1 MASRRRRRKTE
12 REGKRS
18 IAFQECKTCYS
29 LTLWQNIW
37 TSERGINDNTGEKY
51 KNRSFVMCTL
61 HVICAD
67 EEIKE
72 DKIGG
77 AYRTHGGK

>member
-1 MASRRRRRKTE
+1 LLC
-12 REGKRS
+12 RS
-18 IAFQECKTCYS
+18 VKLVS

-37 TSERGINDNTGEKY
+37 TSERGIDNTGEKY
-51 KNRSFVMCTL
+51 KNRSFVMCAL

-72 DKIGG
+72 DGNRWGIQNAWGKIET
-77 AYRTHGGK
+77 RTSGKN